1 MNEFTIK
8 TDKNA
13 LGKRIDVFLSDDSLD
28 IELPFEFSRSFIQK
42 LIKEEKILPLIFTQ

>member
-28 IELPFEFSRSFIQK
+28 IELPFEYFA
-42 LIKEEKILPLIFTQ
+42 LIYPETY